1 MKVTGESIKDVVTH
15 KVTLELSQKEFEVF
29 YQIFNYSS
37 VMGKEL
43 NKRSEKPLS
52 DTSDILYEIWKDL
65 YPYAKKY
72 ITS

>member
-15 KVTLELSQKEFEVF
+15 KVTLELSQEEFEVF
-29 YQIFNYSS
+29 YQIFNHSTT
-37 VMGKEL
+37 MGREL
-43 NKRSEKPLS
+43 DKCSEAPLS
-52 DTSDILYEIWKDL
+52 NTSDILYEIWEEL

>member
-1 MKVTGESIKDVVTH
+1 MKVTGESIKDVITH
-15 KVTLELSQKEFEVF
+15 KVTLELSQEEFEVF

-37 VMGKEL
+37 TMGKVLDE
-43 NKRSEKPLS
+43 RIGKPLS
-52 DTSDILYEIWKDL
+52 DTSDILYEIWEEL